1 MSLLQLFTV
10 WRLAFGPRPLIG
22 ANVGLFVDPEVYGPR
37 PFSLHRPE
45 ALRKAVAKD
54 CTLIYKHQDWVGT

>member
-1 MSLLQLFTV
+1 MSLFQPFTV
-10 WRLAFGPRPLIG
+10 WRLAF
-22 ANVGLFVDPEVYGPR
+22 EPR

-54 CTLIYKHQDWVGT
+54 CTLIYQHQDWVGTL